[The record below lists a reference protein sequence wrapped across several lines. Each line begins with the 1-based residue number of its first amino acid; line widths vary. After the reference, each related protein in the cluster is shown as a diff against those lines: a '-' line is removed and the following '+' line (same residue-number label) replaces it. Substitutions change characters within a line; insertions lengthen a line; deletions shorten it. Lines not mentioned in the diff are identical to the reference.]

1 MKIASQL
8 YSPGEDVPK
17 ARTTNKNFERK
28 KWEKNFFSTCM
39 PSMKLIKRM
48 RSYDLIYDELR
59 VCWGQS
65 NIKRKSENVKQKQKQ
80 KNWVKNI

>member
-28 KWEKNFFSTCM
+28 K
-39 PSMKLIKRM
+39 
-48 RSYDLIYDELR
+48 
-59 VCWGQS
+59 
-65 NIKRKSENVKQKQKQ
+65 
-80 KNWVKNI
+80 

>member
-1 MKIASQL
+1 MRMKIASQL

-28 KWEKNFFSTCM
+28 KLREKLLFFSACM

-48 RSYDLIYDELR
+48 RSYDLSYDELR

-65 NIKRKSENVKQKQKQ
+65 NIKRKSENVKQKQ
-80 KNWVKNI
+80 